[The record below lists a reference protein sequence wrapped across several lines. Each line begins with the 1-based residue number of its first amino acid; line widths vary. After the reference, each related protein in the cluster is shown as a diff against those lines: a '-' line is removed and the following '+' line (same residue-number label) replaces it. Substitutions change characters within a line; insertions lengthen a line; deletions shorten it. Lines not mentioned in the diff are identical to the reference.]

1 MAQNQLRN
9 KVDYCIDKLLIWII
23 VSSIIL
29 FILYPILKLIMVSF
43 MKDGRFTFAQYQ
55 DLFNKETFVLIKNST
70 FIATVSS
77 LGAIIISLVIAL
89 YVVFG
94 GNKYSRWL
102 YNILFFTII
111 SPPFVGALAF
121 IMLFGRRGLITY
133 RLLGLRINP
142 YGWQGIVTMQI
153 IGEISFTTIFLV
165 LILKSIDIKILKA
178 SKDLG
183 ASFIETLK
191 RIILPLA
198 LPGIIAVYFIVFT
211 KNIADFG
218 TPIIIGGNYNVLAT
232 EAYLTAIGRADLE
245 KAAAMSVLLIIPAF
259 IAFYLYRITMKS
271 QSISGYDYNVLF
283 NRNNENFKIS
293 NIFGK
298 IIGLIS
304 WVVIFL
310 ILLQYVVI
318 LLTALSNPSS
328 NKVIFTIEYVKL
340 FNEIQLASLFRS
352 IVYSLIAGI
361 VASFIG
367 LMLSYYAERR
377 KIKVMKSM
385 EFISSLPYIIPGTF
399 FGIAYILAFNKG
411 LLDMTGTV
419 AIVVLN
425 CIFRQISVSNKAAN
439 SIFISLD
446 KNIEKVGKDLG
457 ASEINIIKDIILPI
471 LKPAFINSFINTF
484 TSTMTTIGAII
495 FLISPGANVITVD
508 MFSAI
513 KNGDYGLGSVIAIV
527 IIIITFI
534 VNFIA
539 IKINEKI
546 ENR

>member
-43 MKDGRFTFAQYQ
+43 MKDGRFTFVQYQ

-318 LLTALSNPSS
+318 LLTALSNPSF